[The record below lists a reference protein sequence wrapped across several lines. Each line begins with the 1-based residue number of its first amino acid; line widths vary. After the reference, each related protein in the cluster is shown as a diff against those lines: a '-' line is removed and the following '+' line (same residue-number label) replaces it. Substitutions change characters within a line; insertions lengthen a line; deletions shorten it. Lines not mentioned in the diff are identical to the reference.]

1 VSALPVVHLRSSIG
15 LYGAEH
21 MLLGLCGEQARRGP
35 APLLAA
41 FDHGADLL
49 QCAQRRG
56 LPTLAL
62 PCRGR
67 IDLQCLQ
74 GLRAHLQRAR
84 RGGARVLH
92 CHDYKSVVYGGL
104 ASVGLGLTRVAT
116 MHGWVPTDARVRLY
130 GALERRFLR
139 GFERVCAV
147 SDAIAVQ
154 LAEAGLRERRLRRV
168 DNGIDLDRFRLRD
181 PEPRTGHALRFG
193 TAARLSPEK
202 GLDRLIK
209 AIAECRERGVEAHLD
224 IHGEGEQRGELQAL
238 IDDLGLADR
247 VRLAGSSGSLEHFY
261 PQLDAFVLPS
271 LTEGMPLT
279 VLEALA
285 CGTPV
290 IASAVGSI
298 PDVLRGLPDCR
309 IVPPGEVQPL
319 ADALVLRRP
328 RHAARPELRQRVA
341 DRYSLARM
349 ADAYE
354 RVYAEA
360 LAA

>member
-1 VSALPVVHLRSSIG
+1 MKTAVVHLRSSIG

-49 QCAQRRG
+49 QQAARRG

-62 PCRGR
+62 PCKRR
-67 IDLQCLQ
+67 LDLHCIEA
-74 GLRAHLQRAR
+74 LRAHLRQAR
-84 RGGARVLH
+84 ENGARVLH
-92 CHDYKSVVYGGL
+92 CHDYKSVVYGAIAG
-104 ASVGLGLTRVAT
+104 AGLGLKRVAT
-116 MHGWVPTDARVRLY
+116 MHGWVPGDAKVRLY
-130 GALERRFLR
+130 HALELRFLR

-147 SDAIAVQ
+147 SEAIAVQ
-154 LAEAGLRERRLRRV
+154 LAEAGLRERRLKRV
-168 DNGIDLDRFRLRD
+168 DNGIDLERFRARD
-181 PEPRTGHALRFG
+181 PEPRAGKVLRIG

-202 GLDRLIK
+202 GLEYLVL
-209 AIAECRERGVEAHLD
+209 AVAECRALGVEVQLD
-224 IHGEGEQRGELQAL
+224 IHGDGELRESLQAL
-238 IDDLGLADR
+238 IDRVGLSDR
-247 VRLAGSSGSLEHFY
+247 VRLAGNCDALEHFY

-309 IVPPGEVQPL
+309 TVTPGNATAL

-328 RHAARPELRQRVA
+328 RVAARRELRQRVA
-341 DRYSLARM
+341 DRYSLTRM

-354 RVYAEA
+354 RVYDEA